1 MNTIMAARNLLITL
15 FIVILAVMLTV
26 TGWAT
31 LVQPVWEWGGLT
43 TPPDHAWTIATL
55 ADAYCGFLT
64 FFAWVC
70 CKERRMV
77 KRVAW
82 FVGIM
87 LLGNIA
93 MATYVLRELLRLRG
107 DDSIETLLTRKVS

>member
-1 MNTIMAARNLLITL
+1 MSARKSLITL
-15 FIVILAVMLTV
+15 FIVILALMLTV

-55 ADAYCGFLT
+55 ADAYCGFMT

-70 CKERRMV
+70 FKEKRMAR
-77 KRVAW
+77 RVAW

-93 MATYVLRELLRLRG
+93 MATYVLKELSRLR
-107 DDSIETLLTRKVS
+107 DEDSIDVLLTRKVG